1 MFLLQSS
8 ECSYSEDS
16 GLERPQQRE
25 SALIKLLHE
34 CVGNSGLSDKYCVLV
49 MICILKVIRGLP
61 TWLEALM
68 TDLHS
73 FLVTVD
79 FDYLNDLIMSFITFT
94 QAISHLII

>member
-1 MFLLQSS
+1 MKIVDRSDHNNVS
-8 ECSYSEDS
+8 
-16 GLERPQQRE
+16 

-79 FDYLNDLIMSFITFT
+79 FKYLYDLINGIITFT
-94 QAISHLII
+94 

>member
-1 MFLLQSS
+1 MKIVDRSDHNNVS
-8 ECSYSEDS
+8 
-16 GLERPQQRE
+16 

-49 MICILKVIRGLP
+49 MICIRGLP